1 MADPPTPPPVMARE
15 LGLSALFVLTGE
27 RNAVMVYVSESIAE
41 ILGYEPYD
49 LVGKTSYLIFHPD
62 EIPLLREI
70 H

>member
-1 MADPPTPPPVMARE
+1 MTSYPLMRVRAQADE
-15 LGLSALFVLTGE
+15 Q
-27 RNAVMVYVSESIAE
+27 AVMVYVSESIAE
-41 ILGYEPYD
+41 ILGYEPQD